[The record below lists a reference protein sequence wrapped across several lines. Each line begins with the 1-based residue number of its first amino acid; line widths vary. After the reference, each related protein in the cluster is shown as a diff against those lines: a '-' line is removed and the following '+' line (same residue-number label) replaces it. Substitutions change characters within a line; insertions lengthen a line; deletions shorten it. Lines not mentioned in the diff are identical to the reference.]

1 MKDKEKNKFSLL
13 DKKIWVTGHGGM
25 VGQAI
30 LKKLKKIKCRVI
42 LCKKD
47 ELDLT
52 IQKDVSK
59 WVDKKK
65 PDVIFHAAAVVGG
78 INANIKNP
86 TKFLSDNIYISFNV
100 INAAKIAKVKKLVNL
115 GSSCIYP
122 KNSIQPIKE
131 NQLLTGELET
141 TNQWYSIAKISS
153 IKLCEALKIQYDCN
167 FISIMPTNL
176 YGPNDNFSDNNAHVP
191 GALMNRLHI
200 AKINGA
206 PQISVWGT
214 GKPKREFMHVDDLA
228 DACLFLAENY
238 NSEKIINVGSND
250 EISIK
255 KFAQLL
261 KKIIGYRGK
270 LIFDSTKPDG
280 IQRKLLDSKKIYKL
294 GWKPKIQLCEGLKD
308 YYSWYLENIN
318 TIRK

>member
-13 DKKIWVTGHGGM
+13 DKKIWVTGHNGM
-25 VGQAI
+25 VGHAI
-30 LKKLKKIKCRVI
+30 LKKLKTIKCKVI
-42 LCKKD
+42 LCKKN

-59 WVDKKK
+59 WVDKNK

-122 KNSIQPIKE
+122 KNSIQPINE

-153 IKLCEALKIQYDCN
+153 IKLCEALKIQHDCN

-200 AKINGA
+200 AKINRA

-238 NSEKIINVGSND
+238 HSEKIINVGSND

-280 IQRKLLDSKKIYKL
+280 IQRKLLDSQKIHKL
-294 GWKPKIQLCEGLKD
+294 GWKPKIKLHEGLKH

>member
-13 DKKIWVTGHGGM
+13 NKKVWVTGHNGM
-25 VGQAI
+25 VGKAI
-30 LKKLKKIKCRVI
+30 LKKLKKIKCKVI
-42 LCKKD
+42 LCKKN

-52 IQKDVSK
+52 IQKDVNE
-59 WVDKKK
+59 WINKKK
-65 PDVIFHAAAVVGG
+65 PDVIFHSAAVVGG
-78 INANIKNP
+78 ISANIENP

-100 INAAKIAKVKKLVNL
+100 INAAKNAKVKKLINL
-115 GSSCIYP
+115 GSSCTYP
-122 KNSIQPIKE
+122 KNSKQPINE
-131 NQLLTGELET
+131 NQLLTGELEY
-141 TNQWYSIAKISS
+141 TNQWYSIAKISG
-153 IKLCEALKIQYDCN
+153 IKLCEALNIQYDCN

-176 YGPNDNFSDNNAHVP
+176 YGPNDNFSDGNAHVP
-191 GALMNRLHI
+191 GALLNRLHI
-200 AKINGA
+200 AKINRT

-228 DACLFLAENY
+228 DACIFLAENY

-261 KKIIGYRGK
+261 KKIVGYKGK

-280 IQRKLLDSKKIYKL
+280 IQRKLLDSQKINKL
-294 GWKPKIQLCEGLKD
+294 GWKSKISLYQGLKD
-308 YYSWYLENIN
+308 YYSWYLANIQS
-318 TIRK
+318 IRK